1 MATKKL
7 QIISGGTAFQS
18 DWNTTDPEDATYIK
32 NKPQLSTVAETGNYN
47 DLLNPP
53 TIDTAPIESSSN
65 AISGGAVYT
74 ALASKANSTDL
85 APVATSGKYTDL
97 IERGHTHSA
106 SDINSGV
113 ISIAHGGTGASNGA
127 TALQNLFSAGA
138 TILSSNQYGDN
149 LPKAGTAGRL
159 FLKKKV

>member
-7 QIISGGTAFQS
+7 QILSGGTTFQS
-18 DWNTTDPEDATYIK
+18 DWNMTDPEDATYIK
-32 NKPQLSTVAETGNYN
+32 NKPQLSTVATTGNYN
-47 DLLNPP
+47 DLLNLPS
-53 TIDTAPIESSSN
+53 IDKVPIESSVN

-74 ALASKANSTDL
+74 ALTSKANSADL

-97 IERGHTHSA
+97 IDRTHTHSA
-106 SDINSGV
+106 SDITSGV
-113 ISIAHGGTGASNGA
+113 ISVAHGGTGASNGA

-149 LPKAGTAGRL
+149 LPAAGTAGRL

>member
-7 QIISGGTAFQS
+7 QILSGGTTFQS
-18 DWNTTDPEDATYIK
+18 DWNMTDPEDATYIK
-32 NKPQLSTVAETGNYN
+32 NKPQLSTVATTGNYN
-47 DLLNPP
+47 DLLNLPS
-53 TIDTAPIESSSN
+53 IDKVPIESSVN

-74 ALASKANSTDL
+74 ALASKANSADL

-97 IERGHTHSA
+97 IDRAHTHSA
-106 SDINSGV
+106 SDITSGV

-149 LPKAGTAGRL
+149 LPAAGTAGRL

>member
-7 QIISGGTAFQS
+7 QIISGGTTLQS
-18 DWNTTDPEDATYIK
+18 DWNMTDPEDATYIK
-32 NKPQLSTVAETGNYN
+32 NKPQLATVATTGNYN
-47 DLLNPP
+47 DLLNLPS
-53 TIDTAPIESSSN
+53 IDKVPIESSAN

-74 ALASKANSTDL
+74 ALASKANSADL
-85 APVATSGKYTDL
+85 ALVATSGKYTDL
-97 IERGHTHSA
+97 IDRAHTHSA
-106 SDINSGV
+106 SDITSGV
-113 ISIAHGGTGASNGA
+113 ISVAHGGTGASDGA

-149 LPKAGTAGRL
+149 LPAAGTAGRL